1 MNSQKI
7 LVVSLLILAGI
18 VRAAAGEETFL
29 FRKPTPV
36 AIRSEVDRALAAD
49 WERNGIA
56 VPCEA
61 SDSVLVRR
69 LHLALA
75 GRLPTP
81 DEARAYVNSTAPDKY
96 EALVGTL
103 LDSDNFVDYWTMLWS
118 DTLRVKSE
126 FPINL
131 WPNAVYGYQRRIRRF
146 LKENE
151 PDAVN

>member
-1 MNSQKI
+1 MK
-7 LVVSLLILAGI
+7 
-18 VRAAAGEETFL
+18 
-29 FRKPTPV
+29 
-36 AIRSEVDRALAAD
+36 
-49 WERNGIA
+49 
-56 VPCEA
+56 
-61 SDSVLVRR
+61 
-69 LHLALA
+69 
-75 GRLPTP
+75 TP